1 MRVVEPGQDAVSPFG
16 DASGGEDSSPV
27 PIVLGETEGLGVGAG
42 QHTLAQQ
49 AQANMPL
56 EMAPAEGTMLTGSV
70 ATVGGQMWGDGSG
83 GPETGSFWGGMA
95 RTCIFGFVIML
106 LTFGTFMWAEGDDNW
121 HYEQVQVSWTD
132 ESRTNGSFTLP
143 NAPIE
148 ECSMYMSN
156 HRQTQLYDW
165 EWINADC
172 DGTLEV
178 SRRVDAGYFSGG
190 WESSDNATVTIIFPR
205 APSNGSQV
213 SASIESWSY
222 YNRVTQHPESII
234 SDGVSTEF
242 TFPVVPSEFQG
253 CRFSVYA
260 WSGNQE
266 IDVDVISERNNDC
279 PAMNLTTII
288 QEDAGFIF
296 YETGYGEFNLSSSA
310 PEHLELWADYEEYY
324 GGDGF
329 AKDAAPCFGTLAA
342 LGLGVA
348 WLVQMVSA
356 YKDGKTSKGSGM
368 LIGIVPAVVMLVVL
382 QIAAIIIFD
391 F

>member
-1 MRVVEPGQDAVSPFG
+1 MIRLANGDLLVMLRTGSASPMFQARSTDGGKTWSEPQQVMDHGVAPCLCLMQNGVLVCSYGRPHSGIMFSYDGTGHKWEDAQDLYRAEGSHYSTVFEIEPG
-16 DASGGEDSSPV
+16 
-27 PIVLGETEGLGVGAG
+27 LYLM
-42 QHTLAQQ
+42 H
-49 AQANMPL
+49 
-56 EMAPAEGTMLTGSV
+56 
-70 ATVGGQMWGDGSG
+70 
-83 GPETGSFWGGMA
+83 
-95 RTCIFGFVIML
+95 
-106 LTFGTFMWAEGDDNW
+106 
-121 HYEQVQVSWTD
+121 
-132 ESRTNGSFTLP
+132 NGSFTLP

-342 LGLGVA
+342 LALGIA

-356 YKDGKTSKGSGM
+356 YKDGKTSKGTGM
-368 LIGIVPAVVMLVVL
+368 LLGIVPAVVMLVVL
-382 QIAAIIIFD
+382 QIAAIIIFEL
-391 F
+391 

>member
-1 MRVVEPGQDAVSPFG
+1 MDP
-16 DASGGEDSSPV
+16 
-27 PIVLGETEGLGVGAG
+27 
-42 QHTLAQQ
+42 
-49 AQANMPL
+49 
-56 EMAPAEGTMLTGSV
+56 
-70 ATVGGQMWGDGSG
+70 
-83 GPETGSFWGGMA
+83 
-95 RTCIFGFVIML
+95 
-106 LTFGTFMWAEGDDNW
+106 
-121 HYEQVQVSWTD
+121 Y
-132 ESRTNGSFTLP
+132 
-143 NAPIE
+143 
-148 ECSMYMSN
+148 
-156 HRQTQLYDW
+156 W

-266 IDVDVISERNNDC
+266 IDVDVMSERNNDC

-342 LGLGVA
+342 LALGVA

-382 QIAAIIIFD
+382 QIAAIIIFE